1 MADDILITRKVL
13 VENNNDPVNQYLL
26 ANGLAKEGDYVD
38 RLLLENGD
46 LDMVRDINR
55 IKQHIVSGLYLLIGD
70 WVLDNSQ
77 GVSYWTGMRAYPE
90 ILSAQI
96 KRAINTVD
104 GVDTVLK
111 YNFNITKNNTFVITA
126 TVKVGNTEIAIN
138 EEINPTQ
145 IGVTA

>member
-13 VENNNDPVNQYLL
+13 VENNDDPVNQYLL

-46 LDMVRDINR
+46 LDKVLDINR
-55 IKQHIVSGLYLLIGD
+55 IKQHIISGLYLLAGD
-70 WVLDNSQ
+70 WVLDQSQ

-111 YNFNITKNNTFVITA
+111 YNFNITKDNTFDIKC

-138 EEINPTQ
+138 ENINPTQ
-145 IGVTA
+145 LGVTG

>member
-1 MADDILITRKVL
+1 MADDVKITRDVY
-13 VENNNDPVNQYLL
+13 VEDNDDPVNQYLL
-26 ANGLAKEGDYVD
+26 SNGLAREGDKMP

-46 LDMVRDINR
+46 LVLIRDLNR
-55 IKQHIVSGLYLLIGD
+55 IKQHIITGLYLLAGD

-96 KRAINTVD
+96 KRAINSVD

-111 YNFNITKNNTFVITA
+111 YNFRITEDNTYLITA
-126 TVKVGNTEIAIN
+126 TVKVGNSEIAIN
-138 EEINPTQ
+138 EEINPSTL
-145 IGVTA
+145 GVS

>member
-1 MADDILITRKVL
+1 MADDIQITRKVY
-13 VENNNDPVNQYLL
+13 VENNSDPVNQYLL
-26 ANGLAKEGDYVD
+26 SNGLAKEGDPVD

-46 LDMVRDINR
+46 FGKVMDINR
-55 IKQHIVSGLYLLIGD
+55 IKQHIISGLYLLAGD

-111 YNFNITKNNTFVITA
+111 YNFRITENNTYLITA
-126 TVKVGNTEIAIN
+126 TVKVGNSEISIN
-138 EEINPTQ
+138 EEINPSTL
-145 IGVTA
+145 GVS

>member
-13 VENNNDPVNQYLL
+13 VEDNNDPVNQYLL
-26 ANGLAKEGDYVD
+26 ANGLAKGGDYID

>member
-1 MADDILITRKVL
+1 MADDVKITRDIY
-13 VENNNDPVNQYLL
+13 VENNDDPVNQYLL
-26 ANGLAKEGDYVD
+26 SNGLAREGDKVP

-46 LDMVRDINR
+46 LVLVRDLNR
-55 IKQHIVSGLYLLIGD
+55 IKQHIITGLHLLAGD
-70 WVLDNSQ
+70 WILDNSQ

-111 YNFNITKNNTFVITA
+111 YNFYIDNDEIFHVTA
-126 TVKVGNTEIAIN
+126 TVKVGNSEIAVN
-138 EEINPTQ
+138 EDINPKVL
-145 IGVTA
+145 GV

>member
-1 MADDILITRKVL
+1 MADDVKITRDVY
-13 VENNNDPVNQYLL
+13 VEDNDDPVNQYLL
-26 ANGLAKEGDYVD
+26 SNGLAREGDKVP

-46 LDMVRDINR
+46 LVLVRNLNR
-55 IKQHIVSGLYLLIGD
+55 IKQHIITGLYLLAGD
-70 WVLDNSQ
+70 WILDNSQ

-111 YNFNITKNNTFVITA
+111 YNFYIDDNEIFHVTA
-126 TVKVGNTEIAIN
+126 TVKVGNSEIAIN
-138 EEINPTQ
+138 EDINPNVL
-145 IGVTA
+145 GV

>member
-1 MADDILITRKVL
+1 MADDVKITRDVY
-13 VENNNDPVNQYLL
+13 VEDNDDPVNQYLL
-26 ANGLAKEGDYVD
+26 SNGLAREGDKVP

-46 LDMVRDINR
+46 LVLVRDLNR
-55 IKQHIVSGLYLLIGD
+55 IKQHIITGLYLLAGD

-111 YNFNITKNNTFVITA
+111 YNFYIDDNEIFHVTA
-126 TVKVGNTEIAIN
+126 TVKVGNSEIAIN
-138 EEINPTQ
+138 EDINPNVL
-145 IGVTA
+145 GV

>member
-1 MADDILITRKVL
+1 MADDVKITRDVY
-13 VENNNDPVNQYLL
+13 VEDNDDPVNQYLL
-26 ANGLAKEGDYVD
+26 SNGLAREGDKVP

-46 LDMVRDINR
+46 LVLARDLNR
-55 IKQHIVSGLYLLIGD
+55 IKQHIITGLYLLAGD

-111 YNFNITKNNTFVITA
+111 YNFRITEDNTYLITA
-126 TVKVGNTEIAIN
+126 TVKVGNSEIAIN
-138 EEINPTQ
+138 EEINPLTL
-145 IGVTA
+145 GVS

>member
-1 MADDILITRKVL
+1 MADDVKITRDVY
-13 VENNNDPVNQYLL
+13 VEDNDDPVNQYLL
-26 ANGLAKEGDYVD
+26 SNGLAREGDKVP

-46 LDMVRDINR
+46 LMLVRDLNR
-55 IKQHIVSGLYLLIGD
+55 IKQHIITGLYLLAGD

-96 KRAINTVD
+96 KRAINSVD

-111 YNFNITKNNTFVITA
+111 YNFRITEDNTYLITA
-126 TVKVGNTEIAIN
+126 TVKVGNSEIAIN
-138 EEINPTQ
+138 EEINPSTL
-145 IGVTA
+145 GVS